1 LPRPL
6 LATILIS
13 CLVIPVGARQAQ
25 ESVFRSG
32 ASLVALNVSVM
43 DGGGRRFVTDLSRSD
58 FAVFEDGVQQEV
70 RFFESSLVPV
80 DLVLMLDTS
89 SSMNDKMAIVQEA
102 AINFLRTLRTGD
114 RGAVVTFADRVQILE
129 KLTSDRSKLEQAV
142 QGMAPHGG
150 TALHNALYVA
160 LREFGGEMRGEGTV
174 RRRAIALLTDGE
186 DTSSVVSFDDVM
198 ALARKAG
205 VNIYTIAL
213 QSAPVPAATT
223 RKPYLSGG
231 QFSLKSLS
239 QETGAAAFFPG
250 RVTDLQGVYGSIA
263 QELSSQYSI
272 GYSSSNPR
280 ADGRFRRIVVRVVSH
295 PEMRPKARAGYT
307 ADPAGPAPGLV
318 QR

>member
-1 LPRPL
+1 VLRLL
-6 LATILIS
+6 LATILVS
-13 CLVIPVGARQAQ
+13 SLVMPIGAQQAQ
-25 ESVFRSG
+25 DPVFRSG
-32 ASLVALNVSVM
+32 ASLVALNVSVL
-43 DGGGRRFVTDLSRSD
+43 DGGGRRFVTDLSRND

-70 RFFESSLVPV
+70 SFFESSIVPV

-89 SSMNDKMAIVQEA
+89 SSMSDKIGVVQEA
-102 AINFLRTLRTGD
+102 AVNFLRTLRAGD
-114 RGAVVTFADRVQILE
+114 RGAVVTFADRVQIVE

-142 QGMAPHGG
+142 QGTVPHGG

-160 LREFGGEMRGEGTV
+160 LREFGGEMREEATV

-186 DTSSVVSFDDVM
+186 DTSSVVNFEDVM

-205 VNIYTIAL
+205 VNIYTIGL
-213 QSAPVPAATT
+213 QTPAAVSTTT
-223 RKPYLSGG
+223 RRPYLSGS

-239 QETGAAAFFPG
+239 QETGAAAFFPS

-280 ADGRFRRIVVRVVSH
+280 PDGRFRRIVVRVVSH

-307 ADPAGPAPGLV
+307 AAADGSTPGLV